1 MFVSHPVTLSGVDVR
16 PSPLV
21 PRPLAEVRSRKE
33 SEFDEKLKIN
43 KQIVMNLKKTV
54 KVSSDKKASTAPDK
68 ELQFAFGKEN
78 YRLMLIGLGVIA
90 LGFIL
95 MVGGGSKDPQ
105 VFNEAIFNF
114 QRLTLAPLLIL
125 AGYVIEI
132 FAIMK
137 KPRD

>member
-1 MFVSHPVTLSGVDVR
+1 MDV
-16 PSPLV
+16 
-21 PRPLAEVRSRKE
+21 
-33 SEFDEKLKIN
+33 
-43 KQIVMNLKKTV
+43 KKTV
-54 KVSSDKKASTAPDK
+54 KVSADKKASTVPDK

-95 MVGGGSKDPQ
+95 MVGGGSDDPK

>member
-1 MFVSHPVTLSGVDVR
+1 MDS
-16 PSPLV
+16 
-21 PRPLAEVRSRKE
+21 
-33 SEFDEKLKIN
+33 
-43 KQIVMNLKKTV
+43 KKTAKSGTERKTSPV
-54 KVSSDKKASTAPDK
+54 PDK

-78 YRLMLIGLGVIA
+78 YRLMLIGLAVIA

-95 MVGGGSKDPQ
+95 MVGGGSDDPN
-105 VFNEAIFNF
+105 VFNEGMFNF

>member
-1 MFVSHPVTLSGVDVR
+1 MD
-16 PSPLV
+16 
-21 PRPLAEVRSRKE
+21 
-33 SEFDEKLKIN
+33 
-43 KQIVMNLKKTV
+43 LKKTV
-54 KVSSDKKASTAPDK
+54 KVSSDKRASTAPDK

-114 QRLTLAPLLIL
+114 QRLTLAPMLIL